1 MNLTSEVGVR
11 LGDAIANADDGGFS
25 GDTLMTDV
33 DVVAAV
39 D

>member
-1 MNLTSEVGVR
+1 MNDARKVGVR
-11 LGDAIANADDGGFS
+11 LGDAIADADDAGFS
-25 GDTLMTDV
+25 GDTLMADV